1 MSLIIYLDKKSF
13 SFGGKIMTKYNPFD
27 NFVAVMDKA
36 AGVMGISEEDYLTF
50 KYPERELKVALPVR
64 MDDGSLKVFEGF
76 RIQHSTLRG
85 PAKGGVRYHQ
95 NVNVD
100 EVRALSAWM
109 TFKCAVAAI
118 PYGGGKG
125 GIVCRPREM
134 SKGELERL
142 TRTYIDKISAIIS
155 PYTDIPAPDV
165 GTNAQTMD
173 WMVDEYSKLK
183 GESVYGIVTG
193 KSIEIGG
200 SKGRNEATGR
210 GVCFVTLEM
219 MKKYNM
225 KPEDCKI
232 VIQGMGNVGS
242 ISAKLLA
249 EEGAK
254 IVAVSDVSGA
264 IYNENGLD
272 IAGIYKYL
280 DSGKNLLDGY
290 TGDCKRITNAE
301 LLELPCDI
309 LIPAALENQITAE
322 NADRIKAKIVIEA
335 ANGPTSVE
343 ADEILNKKGVKVIPD
358 ILSNSG
364 GVIVSYFE
372 WVQNL
377 QNFYWEEDDVNAK
390 LKRQIVGAFNDVFDA
405 REKYD
410 CTFRV
415 AAYIVALNRLVTAK
429 KLRG

>member
-1 MSLIIYLDKKSF
+1 
-13 SFGGKIMTKYNPFD
+13 MTKYNPFD

-155 PYTDIPAPDV
+155 PNTDIPAPDV

-249 EEGAK
+249 EESAK
-254 IVAVSDVSGA
+254 IIAVSDVSCA

-343 ADEILNKKGVKVIPD
+343 ADEILNKKGVKVLPD

>member
-1 MSLIIYLDKKSF
+1 
-13 SFGGKIMTKYNPFD
+13 MTKYNPFD

-155 PYTDIPAPDV
+155 PNTDIPAPDV

-200 SKGRNEATGR
+200 SKGRNEATGC

-254 IVAVSDVSGA
+254 IIAVSDVSCA

-343 ADEILNKKGVKVIPD
+343 ADEILNKKGVKVLPD

>member
-1 MSLIIYLDKKSF
+1 MA
-13 SFGGKIMTKYNPFD
+13 KYNPFD

-155 PYTDIPAPDV
+155 PNTDIPAPDV

-225 KPEDCKI
+225 KPEECKI

-254 IVAVSDVSGA
+254 IIAVSDVSCA

-272 IAGIYKYL
+272 ISGIYKYL

-335 ANGPTSVE
+335 SNGPTSVE
-343 ADEILNKKGVKVIPD
+343 ADEILNKKGVKVLPD

>member
-1 MSLIIYLDKKSF
+1 
-13 SFGGKIMTKYNPFD
+13 MTKYNPFD

-155 PYTDIPAPDV
+155 PNTDIPAPDV

-254 IVAVSDVSGA
+254 IIAVSDVSCA

-343 ADEILNKKGVKVIPD
+343 ADEILNKKGVKVLPD

-364 GVIVSYFE
+364 GFIVSYFE

-377 QNFYWEEDDVNAK
+377 QNFYWEEVDVNAK

>member
-1 MSLIIYLDKKSF
+1 
-13 SFGGKIMTKYNPFD
+13 MTKYNPFD

-155 PYTDIPAPDV
+155 PNTDIPAPDV

-242 ISAKLLA
+242 ISAKLLD

-254 IVAVSDVSGA
+254 IIAVSDVSCA

-343 ADEILNKKGVKVIPD
+343 ADEILNKKGVKVLPD

-405 REKYD
+405 REKYN

>member
-1 MSLIIYLDKKSF
+1 
-13 SFGGKIMTKYNPFD
+13 MTKYNPFD

-165 GTNAQTMD
+165 GTNAHTMG
-173 WMVDEYSKLK
+173 WMIDEYSKLK

-254 IVAVSDVSGA
+254 IIAVSDVSCA

-343 ADEILNKKGVKVIPD
+343 ADESRNKKGVKVLPD

>member
-1 MSLIIYLDKKSF
+1 MAEASKLINLDPNIE
-13 SFGGKIMTKYNPFD
+13 KI
-27 NFVAVMDKA
+27 
-36 AGVMGISEEDYLTF
+36 ISN
-50 KYPERELKVALPVR
+50 PERTVEVSIPVK
-64 MDDGSLKVFEGF
+64 MDDGHVEVFTGY
-76 RIQHSTLRG
+76 RSCNSTVLG
-85 PAKGGVRYHQ
+85 PGKGGVRFHQ
-95 NVNVD
+95 NVSMD
-100 EVRALSAWM
+100 EVKTLGFWM
-109 TFKCAVAAI
+109 TTKCAIAGL

-155 PYTDIPAPDV
+155 PNTDIPAPDV

-254 IVAVSDVSGA
+254 IIAVSDVSCA

-272 IAGIYKYL
+272 ISGIYKYL

-290 TGDCKRITNAE
+290 TGDC
-301 LLELPCDI
+301 LDSVGVFSGDLELPCDI

-343 ADEILNKKGVKVIPD
+343 ADEILNKKGVKVLPD

>member
-155 PYTDIPAPDV
+155 PNTDIPAPDV

-254 IVAVSDVSGA
+254 IIAVSDVSCA

-343 ADEILNKKGVKVIPD
+343 ADEILNKKGVKVLPD

>member
-1 MSLIIYLDKKSF
+1 
-13 SFGGKIMTKYNPFD
+13 MTKYNPFD

-142 TRTYIDKISAIIS
+142 TRTYVDKISAIIS
-155 PYTDIPAPDV
+155 PNTDIPAPDV

-254 IVAVSDVSGA
+254 IIAVSDVSCA

-280 DSGKNLLDGY
+280 DSGKNLLEGY

-343 ADEILNKKGVKVIPD
+343 ADEILNKKGVKVLPD

>member
-1 MSLIIYLDKKSF
+1 MA
-13 SFGGKIMTKYNPFD
+13 KYNPFD

-155 PYTDIPAPDV
+155 PNTDIPAPDV

-183 GESVYGIVTG
+183 GESVYSIVTG

-249 EEGAK
+249 EEGTK
-254 IVAVSDVSGA
+254 IIAVSDVSCA

-343 ADEILNKKGVKVIPD
+343 ADEILNKKGVKVLPD

>member
-1 MSLIIYLDKKSF
+1 MA
-13 SFGGKIMTKYNPFD
+13 KYNPFD

-155 PYTDIPAPDV
+155 PNTDIPAPDV

-225 KPEDCKI
+225 KPEDCRI

-254 IVAVSDVSGA
+254 IIAVSDVSCA

-272 IAGIYKYL
+272 ISGIYKYL

-343 ADEILNKKGVKVIPD
+343 ADEILNKKGVKVLPD

>member
-1 MSLIIYLDKKSF
+1 
-13 SFGGKIMTKYNPFD
+13 MTKYNPFD

-50 KYPERELKVALPVR
+50 KYPERELKVALPIR

-155 PYTDIPAPDV
+155 PNTDIPAPDV

-242 ISAKLLA
+242 ISAKLLE

-254 IVAVSDVSGA
+254 IIAVSDVSCA

-272 IAGIYKYL
+272 ISGIYKYL

-290 TGDCKRITNAE
+290 TGDCKRITNTE

-343 ADEILNKKGVKVIPD
+343 ADEILNKKGVKVLPD

>member
-1 MSLIIYLDKKSF
+1 MA
-13 SFGGKIMTKYNPFD
+13 KYNPFD

-155 PYTDIPAPDV
+155 PNTDIPAPDV

-254 IVAVSDVSGA
+254 IIAVSDVSCA
-264 IYNENGLD
+264 IYNEKGLD
-272 IAGIYKYL
+272 ISGIYKYL

-343 ADEILNKKGVKVIPD
+343 ADEILNKKGVKVLPD

-390 LKRQIVGAFNDVFDA
+390 LKRQIVGTFNDVFDA

>member
-1 MSLIIYLDKKSF
+1 
-13 SFGGKIMTKYNPFD
+13 MTKYNPFD

-155 PYTDIPAPDV
+155 PNTDIPAPDV

-249 EEGAK
+249 QEGAK
-254 IVAVSDVSGA
+254 IIAVSDVSCA

-343 ADEILNKKGVKVIPD
+343 ADEILNKKGVKVLAD

>member
-1 MSLIIYLDKKSF
+1 
-13 SFGGKIMTKYNPFD
+13 MTKYNPFD

-155 PYTDIPAPDV
+155 PNTDIPAPDV

-254 IVAVSDVSGA
+254 IVAVSDVSCA

-343 ADEILNKKGVKVIPD
+343 ADEILNKKGVKVLPD

-377 QNFYWEEDDVNAK
+377 QNFYWEEDDVNTK

>member
-1 MSLIIYLDKKSF
+1 MA
-13 SFGGKIMTKYNPFD
+13 KYNPFD

-155 PYTDIPAPDV
+155 PNTDIPAPDV

-254 IVAVSDVSGA
+254 IVAVSDVSCA

-301 LLELPCDI
+301 LLELSCDI

-343 ADEILNKKGVKVIPD
+343 ADEILNKKGVKVLPD

>member
-1 MSLIIYLDKKSF
+1 
-13 SFGGKIMTKYNPFD
+13 MTKYNPFD

-155 PYTDIPAPDV
+155 PNTDIPAPDV

-254 IVAVSDVSGA
+254 IVAVADVSCA

-343 ADEILNKKGVKVIPD
+343 ADEILNKKGVKVLPD

>member
-1 MSLIIYLDKKSF
+1 
-13 SFGGKIMTKYNPFD
+13 MTKYNPFD

-155 PYTDIPAPDV
+155 PNTDIPAPDV

-254 IVAVSDVSGA
+254 IIAVSDVSCA

-301 LLELPCDI
+301 LLDLPCDI

-343 ADEILNKKGVKVIPD
+343 ADEILNKKGVKVLPD

>member
-1 MSLIIYLDKKSF
+1 MA
-13 SFGGKIMTKYNPFD
+13 KYNPFD

-155 PYTDIPAPDV
+155 PNTDIPAPDV

-249 EEGAK
+249 EEGTK
-254 IVAVSDVSGA
+254 IIAVSDVSCA

-343 ADEILNKKGVKVIPD
+343 ADEILNKKGVKVLPD

>member
-1 MSLIIYLDKKSF
+1 
-13 SFGGKIMTKYNPFD
+13 MTKYNPFD

-155 PYTDIPAPDV
+155 PNTDIPAPDV

-242 ISAKLLA
+242 ISAKLLE

-254 IVAVSDVSGA
+254 IIAVSDVSCA

-343 ADEILNKKGVKVIPD
+343 ADEILNKKGIKVLPD

>member
-1 MSLIIYLDKKSF
+1 
-13 SFGGKIMTKYNPFD
+13 MTKYNPFD

-155 PYTDIPAPDV
+155 PNTDIPAPDV

-254 IVAVSDVSGA
+254 IIAVSDVSCA

-343 ADEILNKKGVKVIPD
+343 ADEILNKKASKSFLIFSATAAASSSAT
-358 ILSNSG
+358 SNGCKTCKTFIGKRTTST
-364 GVIVSYFE
+364 
-372 WVQNL
+372 QNS
-377 QNFYWEEDDVNAK
+377 NAK
-390 LKRQIVGAFNDVFDA
+390 SSA
-405 REKYD
+405 RSTTCSTPVKN
-410 CTFRV
+410 TTV
-415 AAYIVALNRLVTAK
+415 LSA
-429 KLRG
+429 

>member
-1 MSLIIYLDKKSF
+1 
-13 SFGGKIMTKYNPFD
+13 MTKYNPFD

-36 AGVMGISEEDYLTF
+36 AGVMGISEDDYLTF

-155 PYTDIPAPDV
+155 PNTDIPAPDV

-254 IVAVSDVSGA
+254 IIAVSDVSCA

-343 ADEILNKKGVKVIPD
+343 ADEILNKKGVKVLPD

>member
-1 MSLIIYLDKKSF
+1 
-13 SFGGKIMTKYNPFD
+13 MTKYNPFD

-155 PYTDIPAPDV
+155 PNTDIPAPDV

-183 GESVYGIVTG
+183 GESVYSIVTG

-254 IVAVSDVSGA
+254 IIAVSDVSCA

-343 ADEILNKKGVKVIPD
+343 ADEILNKKGVKVLPD

>member
-1 MSLIIYLDKKSF
+1 
-13 SFGGKIMTKYNPFD
+13 MTKYNPFD

-254 IVAVSDVSGA
+254 IIAVSDVSCA

-290 TGDCKRITNAE
+290 AGDCKRITNAE

-343 ADEILNKKGVKVIPD
+343 ADEILNKKGVKVLPD

>member
-1 MSLIIYLDKKSF
+1 MA
-13 SFGGKIMTKYNPFD
+13 KYNPFD

-36 AGVMGISEEDYLTF
+36 AGVMDISEEDYLTF

-155 PYTDIPAPDV
+155 PNTDIPAPDV

-254 IVAVSDVSGA
+254 IIAVSDVSCA

-322 NADRIKAKIVIEA
+322 NADRIKAKIIIEA

-343 ADEILNKKGVKVIPD
+343 ADEILNKKGVKVLPD

>member
-1 MSLIIYLDKKSF
+1 MLDKKSI

-155 PYTDIPAPDV
+155 PNTDIPAPDV

-254 IVAVSDVSGA
+254 IIAVSDVSCA

-343 ADEILNKKGVKVIPD
+343 ADEILNKKGVKVLPD

>member
-1 MSLIIYLDKKSF
+1 
-13 SFGGKIMTKYNPFD
+13 MTKYNPFD

-95 NVNVD
+95 NVNID

-155 PYTDIPAPDV
+155 PNTDIPAPDV

-254 IVAVSDVSGA
+254 IVAVSDVSCA

-343 ADEILNKKGVKVIPD
+343 ADEILNKKGVKVLPD

>member
-1 MSLIIYLDKKSF
+1 MA
-13 SFGGKIMTKYNPFD
+13 KYNPFD

-142 TRTYIDKISAIIS
+142 TRTYIDKISAIIA
-155 PYTDIPAPDV
+155 PNTDIPAPDV

-173 WMVDEYSKLK
+173 WVVDEYSKLK

-225 KPEDCKI
+225 KPEDCRI

-254 IVAVSDVSGA
+254 IIAVSDVSCA

-290 TGDCKRITNAE
+290 TGACKRITNAE

-343 ADEILNKKGVKVIPD
+343 ADEILNKKGVKVLPD

>member
-1 MSLIIYLDKKSF
+1 MA
-13 SFGGKIMTKYNPFD
+13 KYNPFD

-142 TRTYIDKISAIIS
+142 TRTYVDKISAIIS
-155 PYTDIPAPDV
+155 PNTDIPAPDV

-254 IVAVSDVSGA
+254 IIAVSDVSCA

-343 ADEILNKKGVKVIPD
+343 ADEILNKKGVKVLPD

>member
-1 MSLIIYLDKKSF
+1 
-13 SFGGKIMTKYNPFD
+13 MTKYNPFD

-155 PYTDIPAPDV
+155 PNTDIPAPDV

-225 KPEDCKI
+225 KPEDCRI

-254 IVAVSDVSGA
+254 IIAVSDVSCA

-343 ADEILNKKGVKVIPD
+343 ADEILNKKGVKVLPD

>member
-1 MSLIIYLDKKSF
+1 
-13 SFGGKIMTKYNPFD
+13 MTKYNPFD

-95 NVNVD
+95 NVNID

-254 IVAVSDVSGA
+254 IIAVSDVSCA

-343 ADEILNKKGVKVIPD
+343 ADEILNKKGVKVLPD

>member
-1 MSLIIYLDKKSF
+1 
-13 SFGGKIMTKYNPFD
+13 MTKYNPFD

-109 TFKCAVAAI
+109 TFKCAVATI

-155 PYTDIPAPDV
+155 PNTDIPAPDV

-254 IVAVSDVSGA
+254 IIAVSDVSCA

-343 ADEILNKKGVKVIPD
+343 ADEILNKKGVKVLPD

>member
-1 MSLIIYLDKKSF
+1 
-13 SFGGKIMTKYNPFD
+13 MTKYNPFD

-50 KYPERELKVALPVR
+50 KYPERELKVALPVC

-155 PYTDIPAPDV
+155 PNTDIPAPDV

-249 EEGAK
+249 QEGAK
-254 IVAVSDVSGA
+254 IIAVSDVSCA

-272 IAGIYKYL
+272 ISGIYKYL

-343 ADEILNKKGVKVIPD
+343 ADEILNKKGVKVLPD

-390 LKRQIVGAFNDVFDA
+390 LKRQIVSAFNDVFDA

>member
-1 MSLIIYLDKKSF
+1 
-13 SFGGKIMTKYNPFD
+13 MTKYNPFD

-155 PYTDIPAPDV
+155 PNTDIPAPDV

-249 EEGAK
+249 QEGAK
-254 IVAVSDVSGA
+254 IVAVSDVSCA

-322 NADRIKAKIVIEA
+322 NADRIKAEIVIEA

-343 ADEILNKKGVKVIPD
+343 ADEILNKKGVKVLPD

>member
-1 MSLIIYLDKKSF
+1 
-13 SFGGKIMTKYNPFD
+13 MTKYNPFD

-125 GIVCRPREM
+125 GIICRPREM

-155 PYTDIPAPDV
+155 PNTDIPAPDV

-254 IVAVSDVSGA
+254 IIAVSDVSCA

-343 ADEILNKKGVKVIPD
+343 ADEILNKKGVKVLPD

>member
-1 MSLIIYLDKKSF
+1 
-13 SFGGKIMTKYNPFD
+13 MTKYNPFD

-36 AGVMGISEEDYLTF
+36 AGVMGIREEDYLTF

-155 PYTDIPAPDV
+155 PNTDIPAPDV

-254 IVAVSDVSGA
+254 IIAVSDVSCA

-272 IAGIYKYL
+272 ISGIYKYL

-343 ADEILNKKGVKVIPD
+343 ADEILNKKGVKVLPD

>member
-1 MSLIIYLDKKSF
+1 
-13 SFGGKIMTKYNPFD
+13 MTKYNPFD

-36 AGVMGISEEDYLTF
+36 AGVMGINEEDYLTF

-155 PYTDIPAPDV
+155 PNTDIPAPDV

-249 EEGAK
+249 QEGAK
-254 IVAVSDVSGA
+254 IIAVSDVSCA

-343 ADEILNKKGVKVIPD
+343 ADEILNKKGVKVLPD

-390 LKRQIVGAFNDVFDA
+390 LKRQIVSAFNDVFDA

>member
-1 MSLIIYLDKKSF
+1 
-13 SFGGKIMTKYNPFD
+13 MTKYNPFD

-155 PYTDIPAPDV
+155 PNTDIPAPDV

-183 GESVYGIVTG
+183 GKSVYGIVTG

-249 EEGAK
+249 QEGAK
-254 IVAVSDVSGA
+254 IVAVSDVSCA

-272 IAGIYKYL
+272 IPGIYKYL

-343 ADEILNKKGVKVIPD
+343 ADEILNKKGVKVLPD

>member
-1 MSLIIYLDKKSF
+1 
-13 SFGGKIMTKYNPFD
+13 MTKYNPFD

-36 AGVMGISEEDYLTF
+36 AGVMGINEEDYLTF

-125 GIVCRPREM
+125 GIICRPREM

-155 PYTDIPAPDV
+155 PNTDIPAPDV

-254 IVAVSDVSGA
+254 IIAVSDVSCA

-272 IAGIYKYL
+272 ISGIYKYL

-343 ADEILNKKGVKVIPD
+343 ADEILKKKGVKVLPD

>member
-1 MSLIIYLDKKSF
+1 
-13 SFGGKIMTKYNPFD
+13 
-27 NFVAVMDKA
+27 MDKA

-155 PYTDIPAPDV
+155 PNTDIPAPDV

-254 IVAVSDVSGA
+254 IVAVSDVSCA

-343 ADEILNKKGVKVIPD
+343 ADEILNKKGVKVLPD